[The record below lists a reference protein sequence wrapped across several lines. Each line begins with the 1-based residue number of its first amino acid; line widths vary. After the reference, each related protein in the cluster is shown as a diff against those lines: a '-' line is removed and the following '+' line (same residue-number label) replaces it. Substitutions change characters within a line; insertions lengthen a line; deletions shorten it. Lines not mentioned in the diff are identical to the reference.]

1 MVYTSYLKTLC
12 IAALVIGFSLT
23 CHDSASAAVALL
35 PETTGGANIASFWLL
50 VQDYAIQIICF
61 FGVISGIMLL
71 MGKSQYI
78 VYVIIAAA
86 ATFIIPYIIAEIASR
101 YH

>member
-1 MVYTSYLKTLC
+1 MTVHLFLKNLPV
-12 IAALVIGFSLT
+12 LVPLAVGLLV
-23 CHDSASAAVALL
+23 CQDSALAAVALL
-35 PETTGGANIASFWLL
+35 PETSGGANIASFWLL

-86 ATFIIPYIIAEIASR
+86 ATFIIPYIIAEISSR